1 MFTMVS
7 FGGTDV
13 RVGAKV
19 RGRNNGTHEVHY
31 FVSSVNFIAVS
42 AVCSSSWL
50 HRRYVSRR
58 ALCKL
63 RVHVAAVHCPRQLG
77 QSSRS
82 VATNCS
88 ASYSESLH
96 ARSPS
101 PLSSWCDRYS
111 DRDLI
116 VAGDFNRCLDSSS
129 DPVSCQLNR
138 FISHYM
144 LRRCDM
150 LFPGESPATYIDEA
164 LNQQSY
170 IDYVL
175 VTCQDVAAHFAST
188 ELSPSAPH
196 SIRD

>member
-1 MFTMVS
+1 MSGWGQKSADGTMGRTRSIILFRALILSPSLPSAAAAGFVVA
-7 FGGTDV
+7 TY
-13 RVGAKV
+13 
-19 RGRNNGTHEVHY
+19 RGE
-31 FVSSVNFIAVS
+31 
-42 AVCSSSWL
+42 
-50 HRRYVSRR
+50 R

-88 ASYSESLH
+88 ASSSESLH

-116 VAGDFNRCLDSSS
+116 VAGDFNCCLDSSS

-150 LFPGESPATYIDEA
+150 LFPGESPATYINEA

-188 ELSPSAPH
+188 ELSPSAPD